1 MSKPLDHI
9 DDEQKFT
16 AERMQW
22 EIKMLQSRYESEQ
35 RHRIELNKRMDQ
47 FNKSLDMTQENGRR
61 NEEEQKDH
69 RKMLL
74 NTGTGLMFRIR
85 DLETRQQTWR
95 EWLAMAIAV
104 GSLLYTIFGK

>member
-1 MSKPLDHI
+1 MSKLDHI
-9 DDEQKFT
+9 DDDQRFT
-16 AERMQW
+16 PERMQW
-22 EIKMLQSRYESEQ
+22 EIRMLQSRYESEQ
-35 RHRIELNKRMDQ
+35 RHREGYNKRIDQ
-47 FNKSLDMTQENGRR
+47 LQKIVDVQQQTIKTQE
-61 NEEEQKDH
+61 EELKDH

-74 NTGTGLMFRIR
+74 NNGSGLMFRTR

>member
-1 MSKPLDHI
+1 MSKLDHI
-9 DDEQKFT
+9 DDDQRFT
-16 AERMQW
+16 PERAQW

-35 RHRIELNKRMDQ
+35 RQRIELNKRIDQ
-47 FNKSLDMTQENGRR
+47 LQKIVDIQQENIKRQDDEIKGH
-61 NEEEQKDH
+61 Q
-69 RKMLL
+69 KMLL
-74 NTGTGLMFRIR
+74 NNGSGLMFRTR